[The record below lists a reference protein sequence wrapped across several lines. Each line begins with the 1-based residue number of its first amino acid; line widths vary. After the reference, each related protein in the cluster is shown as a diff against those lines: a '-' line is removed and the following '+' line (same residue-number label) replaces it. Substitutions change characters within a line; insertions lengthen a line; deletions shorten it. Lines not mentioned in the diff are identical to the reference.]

1 MLVRTLEITKAKKKT
16 TYKQRNR
23 KSEFLQ
29 ESAHI
34 GGDEVPS
41 VDLMRSLTGEDWMG
55 RLASNHPVHP
65 PLIGGGPAC
74 LRHRYPRDRVI
85 GYL

>member
-1 MLVRTLEITKAKKKT
+1 MLVRKLEITKAKKTT

-23 KSEFLQ
+23 KCEFLQ

-34 GGDEVPS
+34 GGG

-55 RLASNHPVHP
+55 RLAATIPFNP
-65 PLIGGGPAC
+65 P
-74 LRHRYPRDRVI
+74 
-85 GYL
+85 

>member
-1 MLVRTLEITKAKKKT
+1 MSEVSQQVVGKLGEVAGSQRYKCSIHVSFFCFGPTWIPRMLVRTLEITKAKKTT

-34 GGDEVPS
+34 GGGEVW
-41 VDLMRSLTGEDWMG
+41 T
-55 RLASNHPVHP
+55 
-65 PLIGGGPAC
+65 
-74 LRHRYPRDRVI
+74 
-85 GYL
+85 

>member
-1 MLVRTLEITKAKKKT
+1 MLVRKLEITKAKKTT

-23 KSEFLQ
+23 KCEFLQ

-34 GGDEVPS
+34 GGG

-55 RLASNHPVHP
+55 RLASNHPVQP
-65 PLIGGGPAC
+65 PLIGAGMAC